1 MFPTILSIAQ
11 QPPITPLFDTV
22 NGVQDLRKLTPEQ
35 LPQLAYELRLALLY
49 SVGQTGG
56 HLGAGLGV
64 VELTIALHY
73 LLNTPNDRLIW
84 DVGHQAY
91 PHKMLTGRKNAMLSM
106 RQRGGLAPFPKRS
119 ESPFDAF
126 GVGHASTSISAL
138 LGMVLASKN
147 PMAQHVAVIGDGALT
162 AGMAFEALNHMA
174 HCQANALIIV

>member
-106 RQRGGLAPFPKRS
+106 RQRGGLAPFLSAAKAHLMRLVWATPAPQLVLYWVWSWRVKTLWRS
-119 ESPFDAF
+119 
-126 GVGHASTSISAL
+126 
-138 LGMVLASKN
+138 M
-147 PMAQHVAVIGDGALT
+147 
-162 AGMAFEALNHMA
+162 
-174 HCQANALIIV
+174 